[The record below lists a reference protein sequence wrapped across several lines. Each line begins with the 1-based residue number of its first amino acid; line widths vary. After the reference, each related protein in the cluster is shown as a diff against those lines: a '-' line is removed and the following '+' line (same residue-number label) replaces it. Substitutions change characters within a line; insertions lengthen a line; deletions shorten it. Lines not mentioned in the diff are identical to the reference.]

1 MSIRRNVIANYLGQ
15 GWVAIM
21 GIAFIPLYV
30 HVLGVES
37 YGLIGFFAVLQG
49 AMQLLDFGMTPTL
62 NREFARLRSGG
73 QTPQSVRD
81 LLRSVEVVCAVVA
94 VVMALLIAEASDWIA
109 GTWLHVS
116 HLQPALVS
124 GAVEIMGVVL
134 ATRWLEQ
141 LYRAALL
148 GIGDQIWLNAAQAG
162 LATLRWGGAYLVVA
176 LVTPTV
182 SAFFIWQ
189 GAVSLLAVLIVMAR
203 TYRVLP
209 HAQRSAR
216 FSIDSLRGVLRFA
229 SGMFVSSILA
239 FLLMQLDKLTISK
252 LLPLKQFG
260 YYMVA
265 ATAAGGLGQ
274 LIAPMNAAVYPVLTD
289 HVGRADEAGLT
300 RSFSRACEWLAA
312 IIVPP
317 ALVLALMPESVLLMW
332 TGDPL
337 LVAATAPLLAVV
349 TLATLCNGLMNLP
362 YMLQL
367 AHGWTSL
374 AVRINIVAVA
384 TIVPAMLWAV
394 PRYGAIGAAIA
405 YLILNLAYLAI
416 GAQLMFRR
424 LLPASKRR
432 WYSDAILSPLA
443 AGGGAGLV
451 LRLVLGVPETR
462 LNAAAEVALAALIL
476 PIAVAIAMPYV
487 RQSVLDLLRSLYRRA
502 KA

>member
-124 GAVEIMGVVL
+124 GAVEIMGV

-432 WYSDAILSPLA
+432 WYSDAILSPL
-443 AGGGAGLV
+443 
-451 LRLVLGVPETR
+451 LVLGVPETR